1 MKLSF
6 LLTLAAAY
14 SAEALVP
21 PSRSAQVSTRPTN
34 NHLAAKPIK
43 AATTAAAESSSGGTA
58 TIPNEVFNLVKSIV
72 GAGVL
77 SLPAGTLRAWWIW
90 ILILSP
96 CEITLLLELPF
107 SFSVAK
113 LETHF

>member
-6 LLTLAAAY
+6 LLTLAAASSLDYY

-43 AATTAAAESSSGGTA
+43 AATTAAAESSSSGGTA

-77 SLPAGTLRAWWIW
+77 SLPAGTL
-90 ILILSP
+90 LGGFLFY
-96 CEITLLLELPF
+96 LF
-107 SFSVAK
+107 AK
-113 LETHF
+113 